1 MHIINCTGCEV
12 IPDVNVTERKFG
24 LKLLLPAADGMNE
37 VYIRFDNVSFI
48 FVFYM
53 QIEVCMCPFDFYEV
67 NIRKT
72 VTLLVIFHDEHL
84 LN

>member
-1 MHIINCTGCEV
+1 MHIINHTGCEV

-37 VYIRFDNVSFI
+37 VYIRCDNVSFI

-53 QIEVCMCPFDFYEV
+53 QIVPHV
-67 NIRKT
+67 
-72 VTLLVIFHDEHL
+72 LLIFL
-84 LN
+84 